1 VFIECGDKYLKNMSS
16 KKYLIIVLGGLILI
30 SVLGIGLFWGGY
42 KYGLSKL
49 PSSEAVTSVTNKSA
63 DQPQG
68 VDFSLFWDTWKAVQE
83 KYVGRA
89 DLNAQ
94 KMVYGAISGMVN
106 SLGDPYSVFL
116 EPQKAKRFMEDVQGS
131 FDGIGAEIGLRNGFI
146 TVVKPLQGSPA
157 LRAGLKSGDKVLKI
171 DDKDTTNLSLDE
183 AVSMIRGPKGTT
195 VALMVLSLADTK
207 PKEVKII
214 RDTISV
220 PILTYEITKD
230 NFLKVSLTEFS
241 EDAGTKF
248 NQMVRQLS
256 GKEIKGM
263 IFDLR
268 GNPGGYLEV
277 AQDIASY
284 FIPEGQTVVIEDFGN
299 GKKSKTYY
307 SFGYKT
313 FENIP
318 MVVLI
323 DEGSAS
329 ASEILAGALRD
340 DRGISLVGQKSFGK
354 GSVQELSD
362 LPGGSKLK
370 VTIAKW
376 LTPKGYSIADNGLE
390 PDIKIDL
397 TEEDVSAGKDPQMD
411 KAVEVLNQAV
421 GVRK

>member
-1 VFIECGDKYLKNMSS
+1 MFS
-16 KKYLIIVLGGLILI
+16 KKYLIAIFGGLVLI
-30 SVLGIGLFWGGY
+30 SVLGAGLFWGGY

-49 PSSEAVTSVTNKSA
+49 PSSESITSVANKSINQA
-63 DQPQG
+63 QG

-83 KYVGRA
+83 KYVGRKNL
-89 DLNAQ
+89 DAQ

-116 EPQKAKRFMEDVQGS
+116 EPQKAKKFMEDVQGS

-146 TVVKPLQGSPA
+146 TVVKPLPSSPA
-157 LRAGLKSGDKVLKI
+157 LRAGLKSGDKILKI
-171 DDKDTTNLSLDE
+171 DGKDVTSLSLDE
-183 AVSMIRGPKGTT
+183 AISMIRGVKGTT
-195 VALMVLSLADTK
+195 VTLTVLPLTDAKT
-207 PKEVKII
+207 KEVKIT

-230 NFLKVSLTEFS
+230 NFLKASLTEFS

-256 GKEIKGM
+256 GKEVKGM
-263 IFDLR
+263 ILDLR
-268 GNPGGYLEV
+268 SNPGGYLEV
-277 AQDIASY
+277 SQDIASY
-284 FIPEGQTVVIEDFGN
+284 FIPEGQTIVVEDFGN
-299 GKKSKTYY
+299 GQANKTYR

-313 FENIP
+313 FENMP
-318 MVVLI
+318 MVVLV

-340 DRGISLVGQKSFGK
+340 NRGISLVGKKTFGK

-376 LTPKGYSIADNGLE
+376 LTPKGYSIAENGLE
-390 PDIKIDL
+390 PDIKVEL
-397 TEEDVSAGKDPQMD
+397 TEEDVTAGKDPQMD
-411 KAVEVLNQAV
+411 RAIEVLKQAI
-421 GVRK
+421 GK

>member
-1 VFIECGDKYLKNMSS
+1 MSS
-16 KKYLIIVLGGLILI
+16 KKYLIIVLSGLVLVL
-30 SVLGIGLFWGGY
+30 VLGTGLFWGGY

-49 PSSEAVTSVTNKSA
+49 PSSEAVTSVANKNIGQA
-63 DQPQG
+63 QG
-68 VDFSLFWDTWKAVQE
+68 VDFSLFWDSWKAVQE
-83 KYVGRA
+83 KYVGRKNL
-89 DLNAQ
+89 DAQ

-116 EPQKAKRFMEDVQGS
+116 EPQKAKKFMENVQGS

-146 TVVKPLQGSPA
+146 TVVKPLPSSPA
-157 LRAGLKSGDKVLKI
+157 VCAGLKSGDKVLKI
-171 DDKDTTNLSLDE
+171 DGKDTTNLSLDE
-183 AVSMIRGPKGTT
+183 AISMIRGPKGTNVTLT
-195 VALMVLSLADTK
+195 VLPLTDAK
-207 PKEVKII
+207 PKEVKIV

-220 PILTYEITKD
+220 PVLTYEITKD

-256 GKEIKGM
+256 GKKISGM

-268 GNPGGYLEV
+268 SNPGGYLEV
-277 AQDIASY
+277 AQDISSY

-299 GKKSKTYY
+299 GQENKTYR

-313 FENIP
+313 FENMP
-318 MVVLI
+318 MVVLV

-340 DRGISLVGQKSFGK
+340 NRGISLVGKKTFGK

-370 VTIAKW
+370 VTIARW
-376 LTPKGYSIADNGLE
+376 LTPKGYSIAENGLE
-390 PDIKIDL
+390 PDIKVEL
-397 TEEDVSAGKDPQMD
+397 TEEDVTASKDPQMD
-411 KAVEVLNQAV
+411 KAIEVLKQAV
-421 GVRK
+421 GISK